1 MECSKK
7 VANEFFK
14 VLTEELPYRDLQKL
28 VLLRFIGKTADIDA
42 LNGLAKRCEKLE
54 TLQVEMMTKLDI
66 DELWKMTRLVQSI
79 IETNSSANAP
89 DNPPTLQVL
98 SLHQLSG
105 DKPVSDN
112 QDIKEMLKSL
122 QFS

>member
-28 VLLRFIGKTADIDA
+28 VLLRFIGRTADIDA
-42 LNGLAKRCEKLE
+42 LNGLAKRCEKLQ

-105 DKPVSDN
+105 DTHVSDN